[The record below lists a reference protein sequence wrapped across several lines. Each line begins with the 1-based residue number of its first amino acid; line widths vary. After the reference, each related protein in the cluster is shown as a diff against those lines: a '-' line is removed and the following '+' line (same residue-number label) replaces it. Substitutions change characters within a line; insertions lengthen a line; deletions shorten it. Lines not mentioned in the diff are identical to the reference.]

1 MSIRIGSK
9 LPFSQTSIRK
19 TSDSSENMQKT
30 LEKLSSG
37 KKINRAGDDAAG
49 LAIAQKMGE
58 ALKALEQGM
67 ENAYDGLSMIQ
78 TADGA
83 LDQTSANLGRMRE
96 LAMTAANGT
105 LNEEQRAA
113 VETEFNALKEEVD
126 RISGSTQFND
136 QQLLDGSAGTVDI
149 ALADGSGG
157 ADTLGVDLSTSM
169 DAASLGVGSSSVG
182 GADGSNALS
191 ALRDIDAAMSRV
203 SEKRSELGATANR
216 LESASR
222 NMAVAAENT
231 YASQSRI
238 QDADFAVQTANLA
251 REQMLAQSGV
261 AVQAQSKGLAA
272 TALNL
277 LK

>member
-1 MSIRIGSK
+1 MSIRINSK
-9 LPFSQTSIRK
+9 LPSTQTSIRK
-19 TSDSSENMQKT
+19 TSDAREQMQKT

-37 KKINRAGDDAAG
+37 KRINRAADDAAG
-49 LAIAQKMGE
+49 LAIAQQMGE
-58 ALKALEQGM
+58 SLKALEQGM

-105 LNEEQRAA
+105 LNADQRAA
-113 VETEFNALKEEVD
+113 VEKEFSALKDEVD

-136 QQLLDGSAGTVDI
+136 QQLLDGSAGQVDI
-149 ALADGSGG
+149 ALADGGGG
-157 ADTLGVDLSTSM
+157 AETMGVDLSQAM
-169 DAASLGVGSSSVG
+169 DSASLGLSATSVG
-182 GADGSNALS
+182 GADGAS
-191 ALRDIDAAMSRV
+191 ALNAMNQIDAALSQV
-203 SEKRSELGATANR
+203 SQHRADLGATANR

-238 QDADFAVQTANLA
+238 QDADYALETANLA
-251 REQMLAQSGV
+251 REQVLANSGT
-261 AVQAQSKGLAA
+261 AVQAQAKGLAA